1 MEPLVEIPLLV
12 LAVTM
17 LAAGAWAGI
26 THTRV
31 RAWAATAALLWL
43 GTASFAVC
51 AFVGSSFTLVLLGWS
66 LSSTGFVVALYAL
79 GVPRLR
85 ATRPTNGASGV
96 ETRHVVNSG

>member
-1 MEPLVEIPLLV
+1 MEIPLLV

-17 LAAGAWAGI
+17 LVAGACAGM
-26 THTRV
+26 TRTRV

-51 AFVGSSFTLVLLGWS
+51 SFVGSSFTLVLLGWS
-66 LSSTGFVVALYAL
+66 LGGPGLVVAFYAL

-85 ATRPTNGASGV
+85 ATRPTNGAPAV
-96 ETRHVVNSG
+96 ETRHVVNSR

>member
-1 MEPLVEIPLLV
+1 MEIPLLV

-26 THTRV
+26 THTCV

-85 ATRPTNGASGV
+85 ATRPTNGAPAV
-96 ETRHVVNSG
+96 ETRHVVNSR